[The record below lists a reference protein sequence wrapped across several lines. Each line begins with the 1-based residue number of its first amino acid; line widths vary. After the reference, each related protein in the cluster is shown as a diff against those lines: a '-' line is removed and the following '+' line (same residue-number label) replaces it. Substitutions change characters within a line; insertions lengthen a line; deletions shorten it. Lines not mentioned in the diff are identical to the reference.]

1 MREIPP
7 IENDWLQVK
16 MKIQAIQN
24 QLHLKGTPSI
34 PAVLQEMLVYGEDH
48 RFSLHCG
55 YDIRALLRAA
65 YRTIRGHPQGGST
78 IAQQLARVVT
88 GRFDRSI
95 YRKLRELRLAVRI
108 TESFPREQI
117 PALYLMVAYFG
128 WRMNGLVQ
136 AYHRLNLTPIGL
148 SDEQAAGLIARLK
161 YPEPR
166 ISPERRTRQIAKRTA
181 HILKLRS
188 NLGMANS
195 ICTGSAVSGFQRA
208 FRTHFVVIQCYMKLH
223 EDGLHGVLMST
234 LRRSLSLAALVL
246 VTALR
251 HHQSWAKNSGV
262 IPTWI

>member
-7 IENDWLQVK
+7 IEADWLQVK

-24 QLHLKGTPSI
+24 QLHINGTPSI
-34 PAVLQEMLVYGEDH
+34 PGVLQEMLVYGEDH
-48 RFSLHCG
+48 RFFQHRG
-55 YDIRALLRAA
+55 YDMRALLRAA
-65 YRTIRGHPQGGST
+65 YRTISGHPQGGST

-136 AYHRLNLTPIGL
+136 AYHRLKLSPIEL

-166 ISPERRTRQIAKRTA
+166 MSPESRTRQIAKRTA

-188 NLGMANS
+188 NPAITNS
-195 ICTGSAVSGFQRA
+195 MITFSN
-208 FRTHFVVIQCYMKLH
+208 I
-223 EDGLHGVLMST
+223 
-234 LRRSLSLAALVL
+234 
-246 VTALR
+246 
-251 HHQSWAKNSGV
+251 N
-262 IPTWI
+262 